1 MWEEI
6 FNLAL
11 NNGLWAVLFLMLL
24 VYVLKDSKSRESKY
38 QETIENLAENLEII
52 HEVREDVQEIKSTLT
67 KKYANKEKLKVEE
80 KKDEE

>member
-24 VYVLKDSKSRESKY
+24 VYVLKDSKSREAKY
-38 QETIENLAENLEII
+38 QETIETLAESLEII
-52 HEVREDVQEIKSTLT
+52 QEVRKDVQEIKSTLT
-67 KKYANKEKLKVEE
+67 KKTSPKEKKEE

>member
-24 VYVLKDSKSRESKY
+24 VYVLKDSKSREAKY
-38 QETIENLAENLEII
+38 QETIETLAESLEII
-52 HEVREDVQEIKSTLT
+52 HEVREDVQEIKAKLT
-67 KKYANKEKLKVEE
+67 KPITKEE
-80 KKDEE
+80 KKEKKDAE

>member
-38 QETIENLAENLEII
+38 G
-52 HEVREDVQEIKSTLT
+52 
-67 KKYANKEKLKVEE
+67 YARYVG
-80 KKDEE
+80 